1 MLILRTIIAVVFG
14 GLLAANVAADDASTQ
29 DSPDYPGWKEL
40 WSDLTLGVGI
50 AAVDYPHYPGSP
62 QSDTLVAP
70 LPYLEYEG
78 DWLSIDRDGIQAS
91 LFKSDRAKL
100 DISVSG
106 SLPVNNDDDILR
118 EGMNDL
124 ELILEVGPE
133 LEVKLAQWGNN
144 TLELHLPLRAALELD
159 PSNGIEPV
167 GWVFDPRV
175 HYEWRTQS
183 TEFEI
188 EPVGWVFDPRVH
200 YEWRTQSTEFEID
213 LGVYTADQEYNQ
225 LLYGVSQPFATLAR
239 PQYRAKSGLV
249 GYRLSSTIQYDVGAW
264 SFLAYA
270 RYMDLGSAKN
280 TDSPLFV
287 DDSYVLLGV
296 GAIWRFKYADS
307 D

>member
-1 MLILRTIIAVVFG
+1 MLILRTIIAVAFG
-14 GLLAANVAADDASTQ
+14 ALLAANVPADDASPQ

-40 WSDLTLGVGI
+40 WSDITLGVGI

-91 LFKSDRAKL
+91 LFKSDRAEL

-106 SLPVNNDDDILR
+106 SLPVNNDDDIIR

-133 LEVKLAQWGNN
+133 LELKLAQWGNN

-188 EPVGWVFDPRVH
+188 
-200 YEWRTQSTEFEID
+200 D
-213 LGVYTADQEYNQ
+213 LGAYTADQEYNQ

-287 DDSYVLLGV
+287 DDSYVLFGV

>member
-1 MLILRTIIAVVFG
+1 MLILRTIIAVAFG
-14 GLLAANVAADDASTQ
+14 ALLAANVPADDASPQ

-40 WSDLTLGVGI
+40 WSDITLGVGI

-106 SLPVNNDDDILR
+106 SLPVNNDDDIIR
-118 EGMNDL
+118 GGMNDL

-133 LEVKLAQWGNN
+133 LELKLAQWGNN

-188 EPVGWVFDPRVH
+188 
-200 YEWRTQSTEFEID
+200 D
-213 LGVYTADQEYNQ
+213 LGAYTADQEYNQ

-287 DDSYVLLGV
+287 DDSYVLFGV

>member
-14 GLLAANVAADDASTQ
+14 GLLAANVSADDASTQ

-188 EPVGWVFDPRVH
+188 
-200 YEWRTQSTEFEID
+200 D
-213 LGVYTADQEYNQ
+213 LGAYTADQEYNQ

-287 DDSYVLLGV
+287 DDSYVLFGV

>member
-14 GLLAANVAADDASTQ
+14 GLLAANAPADDASTA

-133 LEVKLAQWGNN
+133 LELKLAQWGNN

-188 EPVGWVFDPRVH
+188 
-200 YEWRTQSTEFEID
+200 D
-213 LGVYTADQEYNQ
+213 LGAYTADQEYNQ

-287 DDSYVLLGV
+287 DDSYVLFGV

>member
-14 GLLAANVAADDASTQ
+14 GLLASNAPADDASTE

-133 LEVKLAQWGNN
+133 LELKLAQWGNN

-188 EPVGWVFDPRVH
+188 
-200 YEWRTQSTEFEID
+200 D
-213 LGVYTADQEYNQ
+213 LGAYTADQEYNQ

-287 DDSYVLLGV
+287 DDSYVLFGV

>member
-1 MLILRTIIAVVFG
+1 MLILRTIIAVAFG
-14 GLLAANVAADDASTQ
+14 ALLAANVPADDASPQ

-40 WSDLTLGVGI
+40 WSDITLGVGV
-50 AAVDYPHYPGSP
+50 AVVDYPHYPGSP

-106 SLPVNNDDDILR
+106 SLPVNNDDDTLR

-133 LEVKLAQWGNN
+133 LELKLAQWGNN

-188 EPVGWVFDPRVH
+188 
-200 YEWRTQSTEFEID
+200 D
-213 LGVYTADQEYNQ
+213 LGAYTADQEYNQ

-249 GYRLSSTIQYDVGAW
+249 GYRVSSTIQYDVGAW

-287 DDSYVLLGV
+287 DDSYVLFGV

>member
-1 MLILRTIIAVVFG
+1 MLILRTIIAVAFG
-14 GLLAANVAADDASTQ
+14 ALLAANVPADDASPQ

-40 WSDLTLGVGI
+40 WSDITLGVGI

-91 LFKSDRAKL
+91 LFKSDRDEL

-106 SLPVNNDDDILR
+106 SLPVNNDDDIIR

-133 LEVKLAQWGNN
+133 LELKLAQWGNN

-188 EPVGWVFDPRVH
+188 
-200 YEWRTQSTEFEID
+200 D
-213 LGVYTADQEYNQ
+213 LGAYTADQEYNQ

-287 DDSYVLLGV
+287 DDSYVLFGV

>member
-1 MLILRTIIAVVFG
+1 MLILRAIFG
-14 GLLAANVAADDASTQ
+14 IVIFALTAAPVSADQNAGQSSTM
-29 DSPDYPGWKEL
+29 SPDYPTLKEL

-50 AAVDYPHYPGSP
+50 AAIDYPHHPGSP

-106 SLPVNNDDDILR
+106 SLPVNNDDDVLR
-118 EGMNDL
+118 DGMDDL
-124 ELILEVGPE
+124 ELILEIGPE
-133 LEVKLAQWGNN
+133 LELKLGQWGRT

-159 PSNGIEPV
+159 PSSGIEPV
-167 GWVFDPRV
+167 GWVFDPRL
-175 HYEWRTQS
+175 
-183 TEFEI
+183 
-188 EPVGWVFDPRVH
+188 H

-213 LGVYTADQEYNQ
+213 LGAYLADQEYNQ
-225 LLYGVSQPFATLAR
+225 LLYGVSPQFATLQR
-239 PQYRAKSGLV
+239 PEYSAKSGLV
-249 GYRLSSTIQYDVGAW
+249 GYRLSSTLQYDVGAW

-280 TDSPLFV
+280 TTSPLLV
-287 DDSYVLLGV
+287 DDTYVLFGV

>member
-1 MLILRTIIAVVFG
+1 MLILRTIIAVAFG
-14 GLLAANVAADDASTQ
+14 ALLAANVPADDASPQ

-40 WSDLTLGVGI
+40 WSDITLGVGV
-50 AAVDYPHYPGSP
+50 AVVDYPHYPGSP

-133 LEVKLAQWGNN
+133 LELKLAQWGNN

-188 EPVGWVFDPRVH
+188 
-200 YEWRTQSTEFEID
+200 D
-213 LGVYTADQEYNQ
+213 LGAYTADQEYNQ

-287 DDSYVLLGV
+287 DDRYVLFGV

>member
-1 MLILRTIIAVVFG
+1 MMVLRSVAVVVFS
-14 GLLAANVAADDASTQ
+14 GLLVGNVAADNVSSQAEQ
-29 DSPDYPGWKEL
+29 DSPDYPTLKEL
-40 WSDLTLGVGI
+40 WGDLTLGVGV

-91 LFKSDRAKL
+91 LFKNDRIKL

-118 EGMNDL
+118 EGMDDL

-133 LEVKLAQWGNN
+133 LELKLGQWGRN
-144 TLELHLPLRAALELD
+144 TLELHLPLRTALELD

-167 GWVFDPRV
+167 GWVFDPRL
-175 HYEWRTQS
+175 HYEWRTQN
-183 TEFEI
+183 
-188 EPVGWVFDPRVH
+188 
-200 YEWRTQSTEFEID
+200 TEFEID
-213 LGVYTADQEYNQ
+213 LGAYTADQEYNQ
-225 LLYGVSQPFATLAR
+225 LLYGVSQQFATLERAKY
-239 PQYRAKSGLV
+239 QAKSGLV

-280 TDSPLFV
+280 TASPLFV
-287 DDSYVLLGV
+287 DDTYVMFGV
-296 GAIWRFKYADS
+296 GAIWRFKYADK
-307 D
+307 

>member
-1 MLILRTIIAVVFG
+1 
-14 GLLAANVAADDASTQ
+14 LAANVVAENTSNQ
-29 DSPDYPGWKEL
+29 DSPDYPGLQEL

-91 LFKSDRAKL
+91 LFKSDRVKL

-118 EGMNDL
+118 EGMDDL

-133 LEVKLAQWGNN
+133 LELKLAQWGNHHV
-144 TLELHLPLRAALELD
+144 ELHLPLRAALELD
-159 PSNGIEPV
+159 PSDGIEPV
-167 GWVFDPRV
+167 GWVFDPRL
-175 HYEWRTQS
+175 
-183 TEFEI
+183 
-188 EPVGWVFDPRVH
+188 H

-213 LGVYTADQEYNQ
+213 LGAYFADQKYNQ
-225 LLYGVSQPFATLAR
+225 LLYGVSPQFETLER
-239 PQYRAKSGLV
+239 SQYEAQSGLV

-270 RYMDLGSAKN
+270 RYMDLSSAKN
-280 TDSPLFV
+280 AASPLFV
-287 DDSYVLLGV
+287 DDTYVLFGV

>member
-14 GLLAANVAADDASTQ
+14 GLLAANVSADDASTQ

-133 LEVKLAQWGNN
+133 LELKLAQWGNN

-188 EPVGWVFDPRVH
+188 
-200 YEWRTQSTEFEID
+200 D
-213 LGVYTADQEYNQ
+213 LGAYTADQEYNQ

-287 DDSYVLLGV
+287 DDSYVLFGV

>member
-14 GLLAANVAADDASTQ
+14 GLLAANVSADDASTQ

-91 LFKSDRAKL
+91 LFKSERAKL

-133 LEVKLAQWGNN
+133 LELKLAQWGNN

-188 EPVGWVFDPRVH
+188 
-200 YEWRTQSTEFEID
+200 D
-213 LGVYTADQEYNQ
+213 LGAYTADQEYNQ

>member
-1 MLILRTIIAVVFG
+1 MRISRTIIAVVFG
-14 GLLAANVAADDASTQ
+14 GLLAANAPADDASTA

-133 LEVKLAQWGNN
+133 LELKLAQWGNN

-183 TEFEI
+183 I
-188 EPVGWVFDPRVH
+188 
-200 YEWRTQSTEFEID
+200 EFEID
-213 LGVYTADQEYNQ
+213 LGAYTADQEYNQ

-287 DDSYVLLGV
+287 DDSYVLFGV

>member
-1 MLILRTIIAVVFG
+1 MLILRTIIAVAFG
-14 GLLAANVAADDASTQ
+14 GLLAANVPADDASPQ

-40 WSDLTLGVGI
+40 WSDITLGVGI

-91 LFKSDRAKL
+91 LFKSDRAEL

-133 LEVKLAQWGNN
+133 LELKLAQWGNN

-188 EPVGWVFDPRVH
+188 
-200 YEWRTQSTEFEID
+200 D
-213 LGVYTADQEYNQ
+213 LGAYTADQEYNQ

-287 DDSYVLLGV
+287 DDSYVLFGV

>member
-1 MLILRTIIAVVFG
+1 MRISRTIIAVVFG
-14 GLLAANVAADDASTQ
+14 GLLAANAPADDASTA

-133 LEVKLAQWGNN
+133 LELKLAQWGNN

-188 EPVGWVFDPRVH
+188 
-200 YEWRTQSTEFEID
+200 D
-213 LGVYTADQEYNQ
+213 LGAYTADQEYNQ

-287 DDSYVLLGV
+287 DDSYVLFGV

>member
-1 MLILRTIIAVVFG
+1 MLILRTIIAVAFG
-14 GLLAANVAADDASTQ
+14 ALLAANVPADDASPQ

-40 WSDLTLGVGI
+40 WSDITLGVGV
-50 AAVDYPHYPGSP
+50 AVVDYPHYPGSP
-62 QSDTLVAP
+62 QRDTLVAP

-133 LEVKLAQWGNN
+133 LELKLAQWGNN

-188 EPVGWVFDPRVH
+188 
-200 YEWRTQSTEFEID
+200 D
-213 LGVYTADQEYNQ
+213 LGAYTADQEYNQ

-287 DDSYVLLGV
+287 DDSYVLFGV

>member
-188 EPVGWVFDPRVH
+188 
-200 YEWRTQSTEFEID
+200 D

>member
-1 MLILRTIIAVVFG
+1 MLILRTIIAVAFG
-14 GLLAANVAADDASTQ
+14 GLLAANVPADDASPQ

-40 WSDLTLGVGI
+40 WSDITLGVGV
-50 AAVDYPHYPGSP
+50 AVVDYPHYPGSP

-133 LEVKLAQWGNN
+133 LELKLAQWGNN

-188 EPVGWVFDPRVH
+188 
-200 YEWRTQSTEFEID
+200 D
-213 LGVYTADQEYNQ
+213 LGAYTADQEYNQ
-225 LLYGVSQPFATLAR
+225 LLYGVSQSFANLGR

-249 GYRLSSTIQYDVGAW
+249 GYRVSSTIQYDVGAW

-287 DDSYVLLGV
+287 DDRYVLFGV

>member
-14 GLLAANVAADDASTQ
+14 GLLAANAPADDASTA

-91 LFKSDRAKL
+91 LFKSERAKL

-188 EPVGWVFDPRVH
+188 
-200 YEWRTQSTEFEID
+200 D
-213 LGVYTADQEYNQ
+213 LGAYTADQEYNQ

-287 DDSYVLLGV
+287 DDSYVLFGV

>member
-1 MLILRTIIAVVFG
+1 MLILRTIIAVAFG
-14 GLLAANVAADDASTQ
+14 ALLAANVPADDASPQ

-40 WSDLTLGVGI
+40 WSDITLGVGI

-106 SLPVNNDDDILR
+106 SLPVNNDDDIIR

-133 LEVKLAQWGNN
+133 LELKLAQWGNN

-188 EPVGWVFDPRVH
+188 
-200 YEWRTQSTEFEID
+200 D
-213 LGVYTADQEYNQ
+213 LGAYTADQEYNQ

-287 DDSYVLLGV
+287 DDSYVLFGV

>member
-1 MLILRTIIAVVFG
+1 MQILRAITAVTLTGV
-14 GLLAANVAADDASTQ
+14 LAASVAAENTSKP
-29 DSPDYPGWKEL
+29 DSPDYPGLHEL
-40 WSDLTLGVGI
+40 WSDLILGVGI

-118 EGMNDL
+118 EGMDDL

-133 LEVKLAQWGNN
+133 LELKLAQWGNHN
-144 TLELHLPLRAALELD
+144 VELHLSLRAALELD
-159 PSNGIEPV
+159 PSEGIEPV
-167 GWVFDPRV
+167 GWVFDPRL
-175 HYEWRTQS
+175 
-183 TEFEI
+183 
-188 EPVGWVFDPRVH
+188 H

-213 LGVYTADQEYNQ
+213 LGAYVADQEYNQ
-225 LLYGVSQPFATLAR
+225 LLYGVSPQFATLDR
-239 PQYRAKSGLV
+239 PQYRAQSGLV

-270 RYMDLGSAKN
+270 RYMDLSSAKN
-280 TDSPLFV
+280 TDSPVVV
-287 DDSYVLLGV
+287 DDTYVLFGV
-296 GAIWRFKYADS
+296 GAIWRFRYADS

>member
-1 MLILRTIIAVVFG
+1 MLIIRTIIAVVFG
-14 GLLAANVAADDASTQ
+14 GLLAANVSADDASTQ

-91 LFKSDRAKL
+91 LFKSERAKL

-133 LEVKLAQWGNN
+133 LELKLAQWGNN

-188 EPVGWVFDPRVH
+188 
-200 YEWRTQSTEFEID
+200 D
-213 LGVYTADQEYNQ
+213 LGAYTADQEYNQ
-225 LLYGVSQPFATLAR
+225 LLYGVSQPFVTLAR

-287 DDSYVLLGV
+287 DDSYVLFGV

>member
-1 MLILRTIIAVVFG
+1 MLISRTIIAVVFG
-14 GLLAANVAADDASTQ
+14 GLLAANAPADDSSTA

-133 LEVKLAQWGNN
+133 LELKLAQWGNN

-183 TEFEI
+183 I
-188 EPVGWVFDPRVH
+188 
-200 YEWRTQSTEFEID
+200 EFEID
-213 LGVYTADQEYNQ
+213 LGAYTADQEYNQ

-287 DDSYVLLGV
+287 DDSYVLFGV

>member
-1 MLILRTIIAVVFG
+1 MQILRAITAVTLTGV
-14 GLLAANVAADDASTQ
+14 LAASVAAENTSKP
-29 DSPDYPGWKEL
+29 DSPDYPGLHEL

-118 EGMNDL
+118 EGMDDL

-133 LEVKLAQWGNN
+133 LELKLAQWGNHN
-144 TLELHLPLRAALELD
+144 VELHLPLRAALELD
-159 PSNGIEPV
+159 PSEGIEPV
-167 GWVFDPRV
+167 SWVFDPRL
-175 HYEWRTQS
+175 
-183 TEFEI
+183 
-188 EPVGWVFDPRVH
+188 H

-213 LGVYTADQEYNQ
+213 LGAYVADQEYNQ
-225 LLYGVSQPFATLAR
+225 LLYGVSPQFATLDR
-239 PQYRAKSGLV
+239 PQYRAQSGLV

-270 RYMDLGSAKN
+270 RYMDLSSAKN

-287 DDSYVLLGV
+287 DDTYVLFGV

>member
-1 MLILRTIIAVVFG
+1 MLILRTIIAVAFG
-14 GLLAANVAADDASTQ
+14 ALLAANVPADDASPQ

-40 WSDLTLGVGI
+40 WSDITLGVGI

-133 LEVKLAQWGNN
+133 LELKLAQWGNN

-188 EPVGWVFDPRVH
+188 
-200 YEWRTQSTEFEID
+200 D
-213 LGVYTADQEYNQ
+213 LGAYTADQEYNQ

-287 DDSYVLLGV
+287 DDSYVLFGV

>member
-1 MLILRTIIAVVFG
+1 MLILRTIIAVAFG
-14 GLLAANVAADDASTQ
+14 ALLAANVPADDASPQ

-40 WSDLTLGVGI
+40 WSDITLGVGI
-50 AAVDYPHYPGSP
+50 ATVDYPHYPGSP

-133 LEVKLAQWGNN
+133 LELKLAQWGNN

-188 EPVGWVFDPRVH
+188 
-200 YEWRTQSTEFEID
+200 D
-213 LGVYTADQEYNQ
+213 LGAYTADQEYNQ

-287 DDSYVLLGV
+287 DDSYVLFGV

>member
-1 MLILRTIIAVVFG
+1 MLILRTIIAVAFG
-14 GLLAANVAADDASTQ
+14 GLLAANVPADDASPQ

-40 WSDLTLGVGI
+40 WSDITLGVGV

-133 LEVKLAQWGNN
+133 LELKLAQWGNN

-188 EPVGWVFDPRVH
+188 
-200 YEWRTQSTEFEID
+200 D
-213 LGVYTADQEYNQ
+213 LGAYTADQEYNQ

-287 DDSYVLLGV
+287 DDSYVLFGV

>member
-1 MLILRTIIAVVFG
+1 MLIIRTIIAVVFG
-14 GLLAANVAADDASTQ
+14 GLLAANVSADDASTQ

-91 LFKSDRAKL
+91 LFKSERAKL

-133 LEVKLAQWGNN
+133 LELKLAQWGNN

-188 EPVGWVFDPRVH
+188 
-200 YEWRTQSTEFEID
+200 D
-213 LGVYTADQEYNQ
+213 LGAYTADQEYNQ

-287 DDSYVLLGV
+287 DDSYVLFGV

>member
-1 MLILRTIIAVVFG
+1 MLILRTIIAVAFG
-14 GLLAANVAADDASTQ
+14 GLLAANVSADDASTQ

-91 LFKSDRAKL
+91 LFKSERAKL

-133 LEVKLAQWGNN
+133 LELKLAQWGNN

-188 EPVGWVFDPRVH
+188 
-200 YEWRTQSTEFEID
+200 D
-213 LGVYTADQEYNQ
+213 LGAYTADQEYNQ

-287 DDSYVLLGV
+287 DDSYVLFGV

>member
-188 EPVGWVFDPRVH
+188 
-200 YEWRTQSTEFEID
+200 D
-213 LGVYTADQEYNQ
+213 LGAYTADQEYNQ

>member
-1 MLILRTIIAVVFG
+1 MLILRTIIAVAFG
-14 GLLAANVAADDASTQ
+14 GLLAANVPADDASPQ

-40 WSDLTLGVGI
+40 WSDLTLGVGV

-133 LEVKLAQWGNN
+133 LELKLAQWGNN

-188 EPVGWVFDPRVH
+188 
-200 YEWRTQSTEFEID
+200 D
-213 LGVYTADQEYNQ
+213 LGAYTADQEYNQ

-287 DDSYVLLGV
+287 DDSYVLFGV

>member
-1 MLILRTIIAVVFG
+1 MLILRTIIAVAFG
-14 GLLAANVAADDASTQ
+14 GLLAANVAADDVSTQ

-188 EPVGWVFDPRVH
+188 
-200 YEWRTQSTEFEID
+200 D
-213 LGVYTADQEYNQ
+213 LGAYTADQEYNQ

-239 PQYRAKSGLV
+239 PEYRAKSGLV

>member
-14 GLLAANVAADDASTQ
+14 GLLAANVSADDASTQ

-91 LFKSDRAKL
+91 LFKSERAKL

-133 LEVKLAQWGNN
+133 LELKLAQWGNN

-188 EPVGWVFDPRVH
+188 
-200 YEWRTQSTEFEID
+200 D
-213 LGVYTADQEYNQ
+213 LGAYTADQEYNQ

-287 DDSYVLLGV
+287 DDSYVLFGV

>member
-14 GLLAANVAADDASTQ
+14 GLLAANAPADDASTA

-100 DISVSG
+100 DISISG

-133 LEVKLAQWGNN
+133 LELKLAQWGNN

-188 EPVGWVFDPRVH
+188 
-200 YEWRTQSTEFEID
+200 D
-213 LGVYTADQEYNQ
+213 LGAYTADQEYNQ
-225 LLYGVSQPFATLAR
+225 LLYGVSPPFATLAR
-239 PQYRAKSGLV
+239 PKYRAKSGLV

-287 DDSYVLLGV
+287 DDSYVLFGV

>member
-1 MLILRTIIAVVFG
+1 MLILRTIIAVAFG
-14 GLLAANVAADDASTQ
+14 GLLAANVAADDVSTQ

-188 EPVGWVFDPRVH
+188 
-200 YEWRTQSTEFEID
+200 D
-213 LGVYTADQEYNQ
+213 LGAYTADQEYNQ